1 MYIKCE
7 CGADCKYNA
16 YATKKQP
23 CWGTVVAIET
33 SQLHYCEGHAPLH
46 FGGEYLPEPKDGVTN
61 GLVLAEILEKAKR
74 IE

>member
-1 MYIKCE
+1 MYITCE
-7 CGADCKYNA
+7 CGADCKYHK

-46 FGGEYLPEPKDGVTN
+46 FDREYLPEPKKEEPKDG
-61 GLVLAEILEKAKR
+61 
-74 IE
+74 